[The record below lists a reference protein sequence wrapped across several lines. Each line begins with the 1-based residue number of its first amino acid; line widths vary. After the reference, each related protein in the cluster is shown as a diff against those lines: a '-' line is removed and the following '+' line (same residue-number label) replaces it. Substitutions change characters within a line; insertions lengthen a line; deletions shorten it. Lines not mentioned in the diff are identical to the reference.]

1 MIRKGERPIQYG
13 LIGEHLG
20 HSFSKIVHAY
30 LAEYD
35 YELCELTPDEVDAFM
50 MRRDFCA
57 INVTIP
63 YKGKVIPHLS
73 YIDPQAEAIGAVNTI
88 VNRDGK
94 LYGYN
99 TDFYGMSALIRK
111 LGIDPRGKKVAVLGT
126 GGTSKTAMAVAQAM
140 GAREILKVSRTAKD
154 GAIDYATLNAEH
166 TDTEI
171 VINTTPC
178 GMYPNPDAAPICVR
192 DFPSLEGVVDAIYNP
207 LRPKLVLEAQAMGIP
222 AEGGLYML
230 IAQAVRACEIFLDK
244 TYPADTS
251 DRIYRDILAQK
262 ENIVLVGMPACGK
275 STVGAILSGTLKR
288 EVLDL
293 DACIV
298 KFAGKSIPE
307 IFAESGESGFRDLE
321 TQVLEAELAQRNGI
335 VIATGGGAILR
346 DRNVEALRRN
356 GRLYFIDRPLADLL
370 PTEDRP
376 LASSA
381 EAIKKRFE
389 ERYHRYCAVADMRVE
404 VRGTAESVA
413 EAIRKDFFAQ

>member
-1 MIRKGERPIQYG
+1 MQYG

-20 HSFSKIVHAY
+20 HSFSKIVHGY

-35 YELCELTPDEVDAFM
+35 YELCELKPEELDGFM
-50 MRRDFCA
+50 TRREFRA

-63 YKGKVIPHLS
+63 YKSAVIPYLS
-73 YIDPQAEAIGAVNTI
+73 YIDPQAERIGAVNTI
-88 VNRDGK
+88 VNRGGK

-99 TDFYGMSALIRK
+99 TDFYGMSALIRR
-111 LGIDPRGKKVAVLGT
+111 LGLSPNGKKVAILGT
-126 GGTSKTAMAVAQAM
+126 GGTSKTAWSVAEAM
-140 GAREILKVSRTAKD
+140 GAGAILKVSRTAKD
-154 GAIDYATLNAEH
+154 GAIDYEMLLSDHA
-166 TDTEI
+166 DTEI
-171 VINTTPC
+171 IINTTPC
-178 GMYPNPDAAPICVR
+178 GMYPNPDAAPVNIA
-192 DFPSLEGVVDAIYNP
+192 DFARLEGVVDAIYNP
-207 LRPKLVLEAQAMGIP
+207 LRSKLVTDAKERGIP

-251 DRIYRDILAQK
+251 DRIYRNILAEK

-275 STVGAILSGTLKR
+275 STVGAILGNAMKR

-293 DACIV
+293 DTCIV
-298 KFAGKSIPE
+298 EFAGKSIPE
-307 IFAESGESGFRDLE
+307 IFAEAGELGFRNLE
-321 TQVLEAELAQRNGI
+321 TQVLKEQLSQRNGI

-346 DRNVEALRRN
+346 DENVAALKRN
-356 GRLYFIDRPLADLL
+356 GRLYFIDRPLSDLL

-389 ERYHRYCAVADMRVE
+389 ERYDRYCAVADCRIPVC
-404 VRGTAESVA
+404 GTANKVA
-413 EAIRKDFFAQ
+413 EAIRKDFLAL